1 MCIRDSPWVTTTLRK
16 TGAALP
22 AGVTRAQWLLFGHG
36 TASGVKAVVADQVW
50 GAALGAINGL
60 TYGLVKDGV
69 EFMPAAAVKMA
80 RSTVVRA
87 AAADL
92 ARTRCDGAALTR
104 AAWAARWSGLA
115 RLRRDAA
122 KFATGCESLWPRP
135 AQIGRRSRRSGP
147 CLGIAR
153 SLRGW
158 LHRRAA
164 YCLRPSQT
172 KT

>member
-1 MCIRDSPWVTTTLRK
+1 MVAPLTPVHVSAECPEWNALWAWVTTTLRK

-36 TASGVKAVVADQVW
+36 AASGVKAVVADQVW

-115 RLRRDAA
+115 RLRRDAT
-122 KFATGCESLWPRP
+122 KFATGYE
-135 AQIGRRSRRSGP
+135 I
-147 CLGIAR
+147 ID
-153 SLRGW
+153 GW
-158 LHRRAA
+158 
-164 YCLRPSQT
+164 
-172 KT
+172 

>member
-1 MCIRDSPWVTTTLRK
+1 M
-16 TGAALP
+16 
-22 AGVTRAQWLLFGHG
+22 
-36 TASGVKAVVADQVW
+36 VADQVW

-60 TYGLVKDGV
+60 TYGLVRDGV

-80 RSTVVRA
+80 RSMVVRA

-122 KFATGCESLWPRP
+122 KFATGYE
-135 AQIGRRSRRSGP
+135 I
-147 CLGIAR
+147 ID
-153 SLRGW
+153 GW
-158 LHRRAA
+158 
-164 YCLRPSQT
+164 
-172 KT
+172 

>member
-1 MCIRDSPWVTTTLRK
+1 MQGCGGEPERGTDVDADAIMAVLTTRSRRD
-16 TGAALP
+16 
-22 AGVTRAQWLLFGHG
+22 
-36 TASGVKAVVADQVW
+36 
-50 GAALGAINGL
+50 
-60 TYGLVKDGV
+60 GLVKDGV

-122 KFATGCESLWPRP
+122 KFATGYE
-135 AQIGRRSRRSGP
+135 I
-147 CLGIAR
+147 ID
-153 SLRGW
+153 GW
-158 LHRRAA
+158 
-164 YCLRPSQT
+164 
-172 KT
+172 

>member
-1 MCIRDSPWVTTTLRK
+1 MGVTNLRFGSRDQPTRSKRSICLSALK
-16 TGAALP
+16 AGATARTDRSCSLTETVAELALP
-22 AGVTRAQWLLFGHG
+22 AGVTRAQGLLFGHG

-122 KFATGCESLWPRP
+122 KFATGYE
-135 AQIGRRSRRSGP
+135 I
-147 CLGIAR
+147 ID
-153 SLRGW
+153 GW
-158 LHRRAA
+158 
-164 YCLRPSQT
+164 
-172 KT
+172 